1 MSAPAPAAHGVTRF
15 AAPTDERESKEA
27 VLFRDM
33 AQMMKQAREMQAK
46 LQALQEELARREVT
60 GNAGGGMVT
69 VTLNGRGEVLR
80 VHVDPQASPDV
91 EMLEDLLVAAFR
103 DAHAQVQDLAKHEL
117 GGLAGL
123 LGGMPPL

>member
-1 MSAPAPAAHGVTRF
+1 MRPQA
-15 AAPTDERESKEA
+15 EA
-27 VLFRDM
+27 QMFRDM
-33 AQMMKQAREMQAK
+33 AQMMKQAREMQSK
-46 LQALQEELARREVT
+46 LQELQETLAKREVQ

-69 VTLNGRGEVLR
+69 VTMNGRSEVLR
-80 VHVDPQASPDV
+80 VHVDPQAAADV

-103 DAHAQVQDLAKHEL
+103 DAHAQVQELAKHEL